1 MMYSMKSSLVG
12 IVLIGKKAFRKEI
25 LNDYFLYVIV
35 TMLSALPN
43 IDYAFTEKNVKALKN
58 IIASVFVEDKNLRNK
73 YLFKPYVVF
82 DADTPESVAYQL
94 YDDPNLWWV
103 LVVIND
109 INNPFTQ
116 WIKDSGRLSL
126 EIKETDNQLLWF
138 MDTRKKRIVDD
149 VDHSKYLKMLQAGKI
164 LPEYINPVFRRDYEN
179 ALNEKRNHIWVLEPN
194 YVYEFA
200 QEYEWLFHEL
210 DEGA

>member
-1 MMYSMKSSLVG
+1 MYSMKSSLVG
-12 IVLIGKKAFRKEI
+12 IVLILKKAFRKEI
-25 LNDYFLYVIV
+25 LNDYFFNVIV
-35 TMLSALPN
+35 TVLSALPN

-58 IIASVFVEDKNLRNK
+58 IVASVFVEDKNLRNK

-103 LVVIND
+103 LIVIND

-149 VDHSKYLKMLQAGKI
+149 VDHAKYLKMLQSGKI

-179 ALNEKRNHIWVLEPN
+179 ALNEKRNHIWVLEPS

-200 QEYEWLFHEL
+200 QEYEYLL
-210 DEGA
+210 IS

>member
-1 MMYSMKSSLVG
+1 MIISSYKL
-12 IVLIGKKAFRKEI
+12 F
-25 LNDYFLYVIV
+25 N
-35 TMLSALPN
+35 MLSALPN

-149 VDHSKYLKMLQAGKI
+149 VDHAKYLKMLQAGKI

-179 ALNEKRNHIWVLEPN
+179 ALNEKRNHIWVLEPS

-210 DEGA
+210 DEGV

>member
-12 IVLIGKKAFRKEI
+12 IVLILKKAFRKEI
-25 LNDYFLYVIV
+25 LNDYFFNVIV
-35 TMLSALPN
+35 TVLSALPN

-58 IIASVFVEDKNLRNK
+58 IVASVFVEDKNLRNK

-103 LVVIND
+103 LIVIND

-149 VDHSKYLKMLQAGKI
+149 VDHAKYLKMLQSGKI

-179 ALNEKRNHIWVLEPN
+179 ALNEKRNHIWVLEPS

-200 QEYEWLFHEL
+200 QEYEYLL
-210 DEGA
+210 IS

>member
-1 MMYSMKSSLVG
+1 MKSSLVG
-12 IVLIGKKAFRKEI
+12 IVLILKKAFRKEI
-25 LNDYFLYVIV
+25 LNDYFFNVIV
-35 TMLSALPN
+35 TVLSALPN

-58 IIASVFVEDKNLRNK
+58 IVASVFVEDKNLRNK

-103 LVVIND
+103 LIVIND

-149 VDHSKYLKMLQAGKI
+149 VDHAKYLKMLQSGKI

-179 ALNEKRNHIWVLEPN
+179 ALNEKRNHIWVLEPS

-200 QEYEWLFHEL
+200 QEYEYLL
-210 DEGA
+210 IS